1 MPSHDRPG
9 SRPLL
14 GEIDLSAIR
23 HNARVVRDK
32 IGAGPGILA
41 VVKANAYG
49 HGSPEVAAA
58 LADLV
63 DLFGVANVEE
73 AQPLAGL
80 QRDVLLLS
88 PSAPGERAE
97 VGRPALHCNS
107 LHRSGS
113 GNFAGGRVNF
123 KIDTGMGRL
132 AVRNEMRW
140 KN

>member
-1 MPSHDRPG
+1 MRQMRPRPTCLGPSHDRPG

-23 HNARVVRDK
+23 HNARVVRDE

-49 HGSPEVAAA
+49 HGSKEVAAT
-58 LADLV
+58 LTDLV

-88 PSAPGERAE
+88 PSAPGERA
-97 VGRPALHCNS
+97 VVA
-107 LHRSGS
+107 GS
-113 GNFAGGRVNF
+113 YIATVSTAAEAATSPGQGQLQN
-123 KIDTGMGRL
+123 
-132 AVRNEMRW
+132 
-140 KN
+140 